1 MDIYKTVIVHRIIN
15 NVENR
20 KKSYRQF
27 ERKAKIIF
35 NYLRRQRDR
44 NIKIRHFKRDKD
56 YICSVKEICKM
67 LNEQRD
73 SQFFERNEGLKVTI
87 QNKNDIFMKL
97 VIEALNRAHMS

>member
-1 MDIYKTVIVHRIIN
+1 
-15 NVENR
+15 
-20 KKSYRQF
+20 
-27 ERKAKIIF
+27 
-35 NYLRRQRDR
+35 
-44 NIKIRHFKRDKD
+44 
-56 YICSVKEICKM
+56 M